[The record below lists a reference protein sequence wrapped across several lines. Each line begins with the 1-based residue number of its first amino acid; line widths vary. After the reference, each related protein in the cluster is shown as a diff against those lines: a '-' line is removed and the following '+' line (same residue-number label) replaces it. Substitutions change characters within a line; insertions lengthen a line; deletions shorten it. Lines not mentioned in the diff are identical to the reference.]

1 MDDSRIEEALDAV
14 MEEFRRGS
22 DDPEAGL
29 DIDDPAVLQLRKS
42 CRLLEAVDSLQSANG
57 YYTVIIE
64 ASFAAIERTI
74 QFYLLEKDLLAED
87 DYVDHETVYE
97 RGEDAGLYGPDF
109 GDKLITLWENNRSR
123 TYYREG
129 VGTATSAGLMT
140 DLARQLHDH
149 VLQLAGLS
157 HECIC
162 SE

>member
-1 MDDSRIEEALDAV
+1 MDDSRIEETLDALI
-14 MEEFRRGS
+14 EEFRRGS

-109 GDKLITLWENNRSR
+109 RNKLITLWENNR
-123 TYYREG
+123 
-129 VGTATSAGLMT
+129 
-140 DLARQLHDH
+140 
-149 VLQLAGLS
+149 
-157 HECIC
+157 
-162 SE
+162 